1 MHVDWLLRS
10 LSGQTGGGCVCG
22 PFGRP
27 FWNTSGA
34 SSTYTCY
41 AVCTAYMCIYMLAV
55 VIAPYACYIYI
66 YIYMRSAPYTC
77 WRSLPPHADPQSGHS
92 NIDRKRIYIYMIH
105 IRYMYMYIY
114 DIYIRYM
121 YIGISAGIHISDGPF
136 HGRPRNMGRS
146 LAIHGAHKDMRPIRP
161 VDPVVTMW
169 V

>member
-1 MHVDWLLRS
+1 MVVFVGLLGDPSETHQGPAPHTHAMRSAQHICAYTCWRS
-10 LSGQTGGGCVCG
+10 LSLHMHV
-22 PFGRP
+22 
-27 FWNTSGA
+27 
-34 SSTYTCY
+34 Y
-41 AVCTAYMCIYMLAV
+41 V
-55 VIAPYACYIYI
+55 

-121 YIGISAGIHISDGPF
+121 YIGIYAGIHISDGPF

-161 VDPVVTMW
+161 VDPVVTM
-169 V
+169 